1 MIIELWGVR
10 GSLPSPTGNAEYRLK
25 LREILQMA
33 VEKKV
38 SSPAD
43 IELFL
48 SALPHSLQYVYG
60 GNTTCVSVQ
69 SKSGRLYILDC
80 GTGVRTLGDILMK
93 GKSAKG
99 QEKIDIFITHTHWD
113 HIQGVPF
120 FKPLYIPGNE
130 VTFYS
135 GIPDLHDRLKYQQTE
150 RFFPVPFDAMAAGR
164 NFMLMTEGTTLQLE
178 EGLTVECC
186 RIKHPGGS
194 MAYRFT
200 ENGKS
205 FVFATD
211 AEFNGEYLEQ
221 MKPAQ
226 DAFFTDAELL
236 IIDSQYTLNE
246 AFKKFDWGHTS
257 YTMAVN
263 CAVRWNT
270 HHLVL
275 THHEPAYFD
284 DKLETIAS
292 EAVDHRNA
300 LESETPVVHMAR
312 EGMRFVI

>member
-33 VEKKV
+33 VDKKV
-38 SSPAD
+38 SSPAE

-48 SALPHSLQYVYG
+48 SALPQSLQHVYG

-69 SKSGRLYILDC
+69 AKSGRLYILDC

-93 GKSAKG
+93 GKSSKG

-120 FKPLYIPGNE
+120 FKPLYIPGND

-135 GIPDLHDRLKYQQTE
+135 GIPDLHERLKYQQTE
-150 RFFPVPFDAMAAGR
+150 RFFPVPFDAMAAGKT
-164 NFMLMTEGTTLQLE
+164 FTMISEGVPLALE
-178 EGLTVECC
+178 DGLTVECC

-200 ENGKS
+200 EDGKS

-211 AEFNGEYLEQ
+211 AEFTGEYLES

-236 IIDSQYTLNE
+236 VIDSQYTLNE

-270 HHLVL
+270 RHLVL

-284 DKLETIAS
+284 DKLETIAA

-300 LESETPVVHMAR
+300 MESETPVVHMAR